1 MTDITI
7 RPIKTESVDVAVTES
22 NQALQAIQAIDIKD
36 QASYENVADIR
47 KTVNAKVK
55 ELDKERKEIT
65 VPLDAAKK
73 KVLEL
78 FKKPQDI
85 CKKILQTCDVMMIAY
100 TDIQERKRKEEQDR
114 LDRIAEKKRQELE
127 AKAESK
133 RAEGQED
140 KADRYEEKATEVL
153 TPVAAPRVDKP
164 AGVHYTERWY
174 GEVKDLKALPDE
186 YKIADE
192 SKINKV
198 IQATK
203 GTLPIP
209 GVRVFSK
216 KIVNSR
222 G

>member
-1 MTDITI
+1 MNTVSVN
-7 RPIKTESVDVAVTES
+7 PIDVS
-22 NQALQAIQAIDIKD
+22 NVENELVEADKALRAAEGIVIQD
-36 QASYENVADIR
+36 QSTYELAANVR
-47 KTVNAKVK
+47 KAVNAKAK
-55 ELDKERKEIT
+55 ELEGERKHIKEPIIEAGKR
-65 VPLDAAKK
+65 LDSLFKRPIDMCK
-73 KVLEL
+73 KVIG
-78 FKKPQDI
+78 I
-85 CKKILQTCDVMMIAY
+85 CDQKMINY

-127 AKAESK
+127 AKADAK